1 MKKYAVLI
9 GGLFLLMNTAFA
21 GGILTKTNQSAQFTR
36 MVSRNASTD
45 MDAVYYNPAGIGQ
58 MKNGFYFALN
68 NQSLFQSY
76 TTTSGF
82 KFNSE
87 FKGLNNQEYIGEMSA
102 PLFPTAFAVYKK
114 DKWSVSLGF
123 GPNAGGGSITYDT
136 GLPSFEKPISL
147 LPLSLSSQ
155 GLPTTAYSAN
165 LKLKGSSVYW
175 GTQLNGSYSINEV
188 LTVSLGVRMNRAV
201 NNYNGYIKDIMINPN
216 YAAFGAKYT
225 GAMVPATEFFADGA
239 NVLNFLATSSTATSA
254 SLTEKIN
261 SGALPAATPLSAL
274 PQFEQIKQ
282 LLGAAKIDASN
293 MNVGTAAATLSIV
306 APVFTNNAS
315 KLEDNSVNTADRYV
329 DVKQTGLGLTPIVGV
344 NLHFE
349 KLNIGL
355 KYEYKSFLGLTNH
368 TTQDFTGF
376 FPDGAKTG
384 GDMPAIIAGGADYQV
399 SDKLKLSGSFTYFLD
414 NKIGWGNNVYGQE
427 RTIDKNYL
435 ELAFGAEYKLT
446 DQFTI
451 SAGYLNSNAG
461 VSEQYL
467 SDFSYVNDANGVG
480 AGFQWKLSDRLTLDA
495 GAMVIVYKDQVKNFD
510 KSFDPLAT
518 SMGSSYKPY
527 QETYAKDG
535 LSFAFGIA
543 YKIF

>member
-1 MKKYAVLI
+1 MKKSAVLI
-9 GGLFLLMNTAFA
+9 SGLFLLMNSAFA

-45 MDAVYYNPAGIGQ
+45 LDAVYYNPAGIGQ
-58 MKNGFYFALN
+58 LENGFYFALN
-68 NQSLFQSY
+68 NQSLFQTY
-76 TTTSGF
+76 TV
-82 KFNSE
+82 NSE
-87 FKGLNNQEYIGEMSA
+87 FPYLNNPEYKGEMSA
-102 PLFPTAFAVYKK
+102 PFFPTAFAAYKK

-136 GLPSFEKPISL
+136 GLPTFEKPISL
-147 LPLSLSSQ
+147 LPISLSAQ
-155 GLPTTAYSAN
+155 GLPTTAYSAD
-165 LKLKGSSVYW
+165 LSLEGSSVYW
-175 GTQLNGSYSINEV
+175 GTQLNGTYSINKV
-188 LTVSLGVRMNRAV
+188 LTVALGLRMNRAV
-201 NNYNGYIKDIMINPN
+201 NTYNGYIKDIMINPVN
-216 YAAFGAKYT
+216 PTGGNFGWDGSMRTASSVFTTLSNASKGAAALMQPVINGGGGGFTLSQLQQAGYITAQQ
-225 GAMVPATEFFADGA
+225 AAI
-239 NVLNFLATSSTATSA
+239 LA
-254 SLTEKIN
+254 
-261 SGALPAATPLSAL
+261 GG
-274 PQFEQIKQ
+274 
-282 LLGAAKIDASN
+282 LGAAYNPAMTASQ
-293 MNVGTAAATLSIV
+293 VQGAYVAKADGLAGRAAATSDKYI
-306 APVFTNNAS
+306 
-315 KLEDNSVNTADRYV
+315 
-329 DVKQTGLGLTPIVGV
+329 DVEQTGLGLTPIIGV

-376 FPDGAKTG
+376 FPDSAKTS
-384 GDMPAIIAGGADYQV
+384 GDMPAIIAGGADYQIFK
-399 SDKLKLSGSFTYFLD
+399 KLKLSGSFTYFLD

-467 SDFSYVNDANGVG
+467 SDYSYVNDANGVG
-480 AGFQWKLSDRLTLDA
+480 AGFQWNLSKRLTLDA

-510 KSFDPLAT
+510 ASFDPLAA
-518 SMGSSYKPY
+518 SMGPLYKSYK
-527 QETYAKDG
+527 ETYGKEAF
-535 LSFAFGIA
+535 SFAFGIA